1 LAIKLLAGFLLS
13 LGSLCGLLYFL
24 LQNALEARFAKKLE
38 ETKHDL
44 QLDLEKMS
52 KPDAVRRIFN
62 SQRIWL
68 LAPAAIRF

>member
-13 LGSLCGLLYFL
+13 LGRLGGLLYFL

-52 KPDAVRRIFN
+52 IVYRHQKDSFFA
-62 SQRIWL
+62 
-68 LAPAAIRF
+68 RFWRASLTQ